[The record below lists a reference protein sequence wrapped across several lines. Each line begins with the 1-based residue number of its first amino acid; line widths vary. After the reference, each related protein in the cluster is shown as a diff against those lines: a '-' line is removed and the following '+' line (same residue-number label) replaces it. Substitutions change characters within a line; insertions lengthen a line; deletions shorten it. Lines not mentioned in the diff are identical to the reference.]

1 MLPTA
6 ILAGGLATR
15 MRPLT
20 ETVPKSLLAVAGR
33 PFIHHQLEQLR
44 ENGVREV
51 VLCVGYLGEMVE
63 AEIGDGARYELS
75 VRYSYDGPALRGTAG
90 ALHQALPLL
99 PAGSPF
105 FVLYGDSYLPVPFA
119 PIARHFLS
127 TEARALMT
135 VYRNA
140 SQFDRSNV
148 VFRENRIVVYDKKHQ
163 TADMEHID
171 YGLGIFRPE
180 AFAQPPESPTWDLA
194 ELYQS
199 LLAEDKLA
207 AYEVHTRFYE
217 IGSPQGLAELDRLL
231 TP

>member
-20 ETVPKSLLAVAGR
+20 ETIPKSLLAVAGH
-33 PFIHHQLEQLR
+33 PFIHHQLVQLR
-44 ENGVREV
+44 DDGVRDV
-51 VLCVGYLGEMVE
+51 VLCLGYLGEMIEQIV
-63 AEIGDGARYELS
+63 GDGAQYGLS

-105 FVLYGDSYLPVPFA
+105 FVLYGDSYLPVPFP

-127 TEARALMT
+127 TEAQALMT

-148 VFRENRIVVYDKKHQ
+148 IFRENRIVVYDKKHQ
-163 TADMEHID
+163 TPDMEYID
-171 YGLGIFRPE
+171 YGLGIFRHE
-180 AFAQPPESPTWDLA
+180 AFANPPESATWDLA
-194 ELYQS
+194 DLYQS
-199 LLAEDKLA
+199 LLAQGKLA
-207 AYEVHTRFYE
+207 AYEVHSRFYE

-231 TP
+231 TV